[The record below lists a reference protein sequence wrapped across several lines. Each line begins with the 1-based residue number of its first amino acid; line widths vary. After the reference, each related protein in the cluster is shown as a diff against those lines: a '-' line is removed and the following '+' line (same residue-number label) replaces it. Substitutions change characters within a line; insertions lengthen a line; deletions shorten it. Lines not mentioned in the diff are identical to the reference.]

1 VDSMASSSETTDAAD
16 GKRKLKMTWGEA
28 AISACISDEKVGRM
42 QGGRK
47 GDFYCKCHSLF
58 LEEDECLM
66 LRESGAILLD
76 EAEEIVPTPYP
87 YALLFLVHLRAFEDH
102 FVTK

>member
-1 VDSMASSSETTDAAD
+1 
-16 GKRKLKMTWGEA
+16 
-28 AISACISDEKVGRM
+28 
-42 QGGRK
+42 
-47 GDFYCKCHSLF
+47 
-58 LEEDECLM
+58 M